1 MLQTNAINSGE
12 SRYLCKIEYSS
23 FDMSNSLPY
32 VPDIDRLMN
41 TLRKMG
47 GSKPK
52 DWEGDSYASF
62 WIEEGA
68 VVLKNQ
74 EYSVSLSFLPMTSN
88 EREEARNAFWKWKS
102 TTGPMEAILQII
114 GKNGASI
121 SELISRLSNTSSE
134 QDTRVRIAWMER
146 LGVVR
151 VDNGKYILN
160 DGDIEFDDD
169 TKDGIYPIDLED
181 TVDIKDD
188 KFSVFEY
195 IRKVKDGKIV
205 MNPDFQRNEVWTLEQ
220 KSQLIESTMLEI
232 PIPAFYMKKD
242 AQGRLVVV
250 DGLQRTLALRGFL
263 NDDFKLS
270 GLNALDKVNGYNC
283 SEMRK
288 DEKLSNLI
296 TRVEDRQLLF
306 YVISK
311 DTPMSI
317 VYDIFNRINTGG
329 TKLERQEIR
338 NCIFIGHSTRLLKE
352 LSGEDVYRKAIDG
365 GISPKRMK
373 DREAALRCIAF
384 TILDYKKTYVR
395 SMDDFLERAMR
406 KINKASLIEVE
417 DIKKNFLKTMEQT
430 WKVFGMANFRIPSDY
445 TRGRINIAVMETI
458 YYVFYKKAEQGQTI
472 DKNLMRQTFQTLL
485 KDSKYLDAVRNA
497 TGTPSKVMTRF
508 ELARQIFN
516 V

>member
-1 MLQTNAINSGE
+1 MN
-12 SRYLCKIEYSS
+12 
-23 FDMSNSLPY
+23 NSLPY
-32 VPDIDRLMN
+32 VPDIDRLLK

-47 GSKPK
+47 GSKPE
-52 DWEGDSYASF
+52 DWEGDNYASF
-62 WIEEGA
+62 WIEEGGVA
-68 VVLKNQ
+68 LKNK
-74 EYSVSLSFLPMTSN
+74 EYSVVSSFISIASDN
-88 EREEARNAFWKWKS
+88 GEEAKNAFWKWQCML
-102 TTGPMEAILQII
+102 GPMEAILNVI

-121 SELISRLSNTSSE
+121 SELITRLSNTYTE
-134 QDTRVRIAWMER
+134 QDTRIRLAWMER

-151 VDNGKYILN
+151 VDNGTYVLN
-160 DGDIEFDDD
+160 DGDIEYDDD
-169 TKDGIYPIDLED
+169 TRDGIYPIDIED
-181 TVDIKDD
+181 SIDIKDD

-220 KSQLIESTMLEI
+220 KSQLVESTMLEI

-270 GLNALDKVNGYNC
+270 GLNALDKVNGYTC

-288 DEKLSNLI
+288 DERLSNLI

-352 LSGEDVYRKAIDG
+352 LSGEEAFRKAIDY

-384 TILDYKKTYVR
+384 TILDYKNTYGR
-395 SMDDFLERAMR
+395 SMDDYLERAMR

-430 WKVFGMANFRIPSDY
+430 RRVFGMNNFRIPSDY
-445 TRGRINIAVMETI
+445 TRGRINIAVMETV
-458 YYVFYKKAEQGQTI
+458 YYVFYKKVEHGQTI
-472 DKNLMRQTFQTLL
+472 DKNLMQQSFQTLL
-485 KDSKYLDAVRNA
+485 KDSKYLDAVRNS
-497 TGTPSKVMTRF
+497 TGSPSKVMTRF

>member
-1 MLQTNAINSGE
+1 MN
-12 SRYLCKIEYSS
+12 
-23 FDMSNSLPY
+23 NSLPY
-32 VPDIDRLMN
+32 VPDIDRLIN

-47 GSKPK
+47 GSKAD

-62 WIEEGA
+62 WIDEGA
-68 VVLKNQ
+68 VFLKNQ
-74 EYSVSLSFLPMTSN
+74 EYTVAPSFLSIASGN
-88 EREEARNAFWKWKS
+88 GEEARNAFWRWKG
-102 TTGPMEAILQII
+102 TTEPVEAILKVV
-114 GKNGASI
+114 GKHGSSI
-121 SELISRLSNTSSE
+121 SDLIARLSNTHTE
-134 QDTRVRIAWMER
+134 QDTRVRLAWLER

-151 VDNGKYILN
+151 VANGIYELN
-160 DGDIEFDDD
+160 DGDIEYDDD
-169 TKDGIYPIDLED
+169 TRDGIYPIDIED
-181 TVDIKDD
+181 SIDIKDD

-250 DGLQRTLALRGFL
+250 DGLQRTLALKGFL
-263 NDDFKLS
+263 NDDFRLS
-270 GLNALDKVNGYNC
+270 GLNALDKVNGYTC

-288 DEKLSNLI
+288 DEKLSFLI

-352 LSGEDVYRKAIDG
+352 LSGEETFRKAIDG

-384 TILDYKKTYVR
+384 TILDYKKTYAR
-395 SMDDFLERAMR
+395 SMDDYLERAMR

-417 DIKKNFLKTMEQT
+417 YIKKNFLKTMDQT
-430 WKVFGMANFRIPSDY
+430 RRVFGMYNFRIPSDY

-458 YYVFYKKAEQGQTI
+458 YYVFYKKAELGQSI
-472 DKNLMRQTFQTLL
+472 DKNLMQQSFQTLL
-485 KDSKYLDAVRNA
+485 KDPKYLDAVRNS
-497 TGTPSKVMTRF
+497 TGSPSKVMTRF

>member
-1 MLQTNAINSGE
+1 MN
-12 SRYLCKIEYSS
+12 
-23 FDMSNSLPY
+23 NSLPY
-32 VPDIDRLMN
+32 VPDIDRLLN

-47 GSKPK
+47 GSKPG
-52 DWEGDSYASF
+52 DWERDCYASF
-62 WIEEGA
+62 WIGEGA

-74 EYSVSLSFLPMTSN
+74 EYSVAPSFLPVVTN
-88 EREEARNAFWKWKS
+88 DGEEARNAFWKWQG
-102 TTGPMEAILQII
+102 TMDPMEAILKVV
-114 GKNGASI
+114 GKNGASF
-121 SELISRLSNTSSE
+121 SELISRLSDTYTE
-134 QDTRVRIAWMER
+134 QDIRVRLAWMER

-151 VDNGKYILN
+151 VANGTYVLN
-160 DGDIEFDDD
+160 DGDIEYDDD
-169 TKDGIYPIDLED
+169 TRDGIYPIDIED
-181 TVDIKDD
+181 SIDIKDD

-263 NDDFKLS
+263 NDDFRLS
-270 GLNALDKVNGYNC
+270 GLNALDKVNGYTC

-352 LSGEDVYRKAIDG
+352 LSGEDAFKKAIDD

-384 TILDYKKTYVR
+384 TVLDYKKTYVR
-395 SMDDFLERAMR
+395 SMDDYLERAMR

-417 DIKKNFLKTMEQT
+417 DIKKSFLKTMEET
-430 WKVFGMANFRIPSDY
+430 WRVFGLTNFRIPSDY

-458 YYVFYKKAEQGQTI
+458 YYVFYKKAELGQAI
-472 DKNLMRQTFQTLL
+472 DKNLMQQSFQTLL
-485 KDSKYLDAVRNA
+485 KDSKYLDAVRNS
-497 TGTPSKVMTRF
+497 TGSLSKVMTRF
-508 ELARQIFN
+508 ELARQIFK

>member
-1 MLQTNAINSGE
+1 MN
-12 SRYLCKIEYSS
+12 
-23 FDMSNSLPY
+23 NSLPY
-32 VPDIDRLMN
+32 VPDIDRLLN

-47 GSKPK
+47 GSKPG
-52 DWEGDSYASF
+52 DWERDCYASF
-62 WIEEGA
+62 WIGEGA

-74 EYSVSLSFLPMTSN
+74 EYSVAPSFLPVVTN
-88 EREEARNAFWKWKS
+88 DGEEARNAFWKWQG
-102 TTGPMEAILQII
+102 TMDPMEAILKVV
-114 GKNGASI
+114 GKNGASF
-121 SELISRLSNTSSE
+121 SELISRLSDTYTE
-134 QDTRVRIAWMER
+134 QDIRVRLAWMER

-151 VDNGKYILN
+151 VANGTYVLN
-160 DGDIEFDDD
+160 DGDIEYDDD
-169 TKDGIYPIDLED
+169 TRDGIYPIDIED
-181 TVDIKDD
+181 SIDIKDD

-263 NDDFKLS
+263 NDDFRLS
-270 GLNALDKVNGYNC
+270 GLNALDKVNGYTC

-352 LSGEDVYRKAIDG
+352 LSGEDAFKKAIDY

-384 TILDYKKTYVR
+384 TVLDYKKTYVR
-395 SMDDFLERAMR
+395 SMDDYLERAMR

-417 DIKKNFLKTMEQT
+417 DIKKSFLKTMEET
-430 WKVFGMANFRIPSDY
+430 WRVFGLTNFRIPSDY

-458 YYVFYKKAEQGQTI
+458 YYVFYKQNSVKQ
-472 DKNLMRQTFQTLL
+472 
-485 KDSKYLDAVRNA
+485 S
-497 TGTPSKVMTRF
+497 TRT
-508 ELARQIFN
+508 
-516 V
+516 

>member
-1 MLQTNAINSGE
+1 M
-12 SRYLCKIEYSS
+12 
-23 FDMSNSLPY
+23 PY
-32 VPDIDRLMN
+32 VPDIDRLLN

-47 GSKPK
+47 GSIPA
-52 DWEGDSYASF
+52 DWEGDCYASF
-62 WIEEGA
+62 WTKENA
-68 VVLKNQ
+68 VALENK
-74 EYSVSLSFLPMTSN
+74 EYSVVASFSVMASN
-88 EREEARNAFWKWKS
+88 EKEEARNAFWKWVEPTK
-102 TTGPMEAILQII
+102 PIEAITQVI
-114 GKNGASI
+114 GKDGI
-121 SELISRLSNTSSE
+121 TIPDLITRLSNTYSE

-146 LGVVR
+146 LGIVL
-151 VDNGKYILN
+151 VDKGKYVLN
-160 DGDIEFDDD
+160 DGETEYDDD
-169 TKDGIYPIDLED
+169 AKDGIYPIDIED
-181 TVDIKDD
+181 TIDIKDD

-195 IRKVKDGKIV
+195 IRKVNDGKIV
-205 MNPDFQRNEVWTLEQ
+205 MNPDFQRNEVWTIEQ

-242 AQGRLVVV
+242 AQGRLIVV

-263 NDDFKLS
+263 NDDFKLT
-270 GLNALDKVNGYNC
+270 GLNALNKVNGYTC

-288 DEKLSNLI
+288 DDKLSNLI

-352 LSGEDVYRKAIDG
+352 LSGETAFKRAIDD
-365 GISPKRMK
+365 GISSKRMK

-384 TILDYKKTYVR
+384 TILDYQKSYNR

-406 KINKASLIEVE
+406 KINKLSMVEV
-417 DIKKNFLKTMEQT
+417 DDMKKNFLKVMEQT
-430 WKVFGMANFRIPSDY
+430 LHVFGVSNFRIPSNY

-458 YYVFYKKAEQGQTI
+458 YYVFNKKIESSQTI
-472 DKNLMRQTFQTLL
+472 DKNLMQQSFQTLL
-485 KDSKYLDAVRNA
+485 KDSDYLDAVRNS
-497 TGTPSKVMTRF
+497 TGSPSKVMTRF
-508 ELARQIFN
+508 ELAKQIFN
-516 V
+516 VR

>member
-1 MLQTNAINSGE
+1 MN
-12 SRYLCKIEYSS
+12 
-23 FDMSNSLPY
+23 NSLPY
-32 VPDIDRLMN
+32 VPDIDRLLN

-47 GSKPK
+47 GSKPG
-52 DWEGDSYASF
+52 DWERDCYASF
-62 WIEEGA
+62 WIGEGA

-74 EYSVSLSFLPMTSN
+74 EYSVVPSFLPVVTN
-88 EREEARNAFWKWKS
+88 DGEEARNAFWKWQG
-102 TTGPMEAILQII
+102 TMDPMEAILKVV
-114 GKNGASI
+114 GKNGASF
-121 SELISRLSNTSSE
+121 SELISRLSDTYTE
-134 QDTRVRIAWMER
+134 QDIRVRLAWMER

-151 VDNGKYILN
+151 VANGTYVLN
-160 DGDIEFDDD
+160 DGDIEYDDD
-169 TKDGIYPIDLED
+169 TRDGIYPIDIED
-181 TVDIKDD
+181 SIDIKDD

-195 IRKVKDGKIV
+195 IRKVNDGKIV

-250 DGLQRTLALRGFL
+250 DGLQRTLALKGFL
-263 NDDFKLS
+263 NDDFRLS
-270 GLNALDKVNGYNC
+270 GLNALDKVNGYTC

-352 LSGEDVYRKAIDG
+352 LSGEDAFKKAIDD

-395 SMDDFLERAMR
+395 SMDDYLERAMR

-417 DIKKNFLKTMEQT
+417 DIKKSFLKTMEET
-430 WKVFGMANFRIPSDY
+430 WRVFGLTNFRIPSDY

-458 YYVFYKKAEQGQTI
+458 YYVFYKKAELGQAI
-472 DKNLMRQTFQTLL
+472 DKNLMQQSFQTLL
-485 KDSKYLDAVRNA
+485 KDSKYLDAVRNS
-497 TGTPSKVMTRF
+497 TGSLSKVMTRF
-508 ELARQIFN
+508 ELARQIFK

>member
-1 MLQTNAINSGE
+1 MN
-12 SRYLCKIEYSS
+12 
-23 FDMSNSLPY
+23 NSLPY
-32 VPDIDRLMN
+32 VPDIDRLLN

-47 GSKPK
+47 GSKPG
-52 DWEGDSYASF
+52 DWERDCYASF
-62 WIEEGA
+62 WIGEGA

-74 EYSVSLSFLPMTSN
+74 EYSVAPSFLPVVTN
-88 EREEARNAFWKWKS
+88 DGEEARNAFWKWQG
-102 TTGPMEAILQII
+102 TMDPMEAILKVV
-114 GKNGASI
+114 GKNGASF
-121 SELISRLSNTSSE
+121 SELISRLSDTYTE
-134 QDTRVRIAWMER
+134 QDIRVRLAWMER

-151 VDNGKYILN
+151 VANGTYVLN
-160 DGDIEFDDD
+160 DGDIEYDDD
-169 TKDGIYPIDLED
+169 TRDGIYPIDIED
-181 TVDIKDD
+181 SIDIKDD

-263 NDDFKLS
+263 NDDFRLS
-270 GLNALDKVNGYNC
+270 GLNALDKVNGYTC

-352 LSGEDVYRKAIDG
+352 LSGEDAFKKAIDY

-384 TILDYKKTYVR
+384 TVLDYKKTYVR
-395 SMDDFLERAMR
+395 SMDDYLERAMR

-417 DIKKNFLKTMEQT
+417 DIKKSFLKTMEET
-430 WKVFGMANFRIPSDY
+430 WRVFGLTNFRIPSDY

-458 YYVFYKKAEQGQTI
+458 YYVFYKKAELGQAI
-472 DKNLMRQTFQTLL
+472 DKNLMQQSFQTLL
-485 KDSKYLDAVRNA
+485 KDSKYLDAVRNS
-497 TGTPSKVMTRF
+497 TGSPSKVMTRF
-508 ELARQIFN
+508 ELARQIFK